1 MIVSYFP
8 WRRRGRVD
16 AVCDTRGSKIAAK
29 FIPSFK
35 MSSRF
40 RESNHTR
47 LRRLRAAER
56 APAGSGSRLRTL
68 AELFEQRVCFLLCVS
83 FTLKSWAWT
92 FSSPEHTR
100 GRSWLENYECRTKV
114 TTTIGWINNLSSV
127 AHNKIRTLTFKST
140 KLTLRSFVGVTL
152 DQAG

>member
-1 MIVSYFP
+1 MNVPKKINEVAELNLKAIKINTSLLLSDLQ
-8 WRRRGRVD
+8 RTCTEKKINKTKTVRGACGLYPPAVYDRFILD

-83 FTLKSWAWT
+83 FTLKSRAWK

-100 GRSWLENYECRTKV
+100 AEL
-114 TTTIGWINNLSSV
+114 IG
-127 AHNKIRTLTFKST
+127 
-140 KLTLRSFVGVTL
+140 KL
-152 DQAG
+152 